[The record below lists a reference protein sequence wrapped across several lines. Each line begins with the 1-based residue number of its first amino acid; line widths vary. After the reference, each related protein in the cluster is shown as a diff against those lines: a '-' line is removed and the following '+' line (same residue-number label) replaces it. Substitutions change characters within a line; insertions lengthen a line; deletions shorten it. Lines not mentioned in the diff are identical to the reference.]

1 MLKNQPILVIEMT
14 EIICA
19 VTSSTL
25 VDFFVILINSFVYSL
40 ERNKTTV
47 KYQSLNMLAFIEYK
61 HGLEL
66 SNILFITV

>member
-40 ERNKTTV
+40 ERHKTTV